1 MSLVG
6 IGFLTEMGLPG
17 AITVAIAVLM
27 ALTVRPALTRAM
39 GRVPPRRG
47 AAARTARSARLGFLD
62 GKSVPS

>member
-1 MSLVG
+1 
-6 IGFLTEMGLPG
+6 MGLPG